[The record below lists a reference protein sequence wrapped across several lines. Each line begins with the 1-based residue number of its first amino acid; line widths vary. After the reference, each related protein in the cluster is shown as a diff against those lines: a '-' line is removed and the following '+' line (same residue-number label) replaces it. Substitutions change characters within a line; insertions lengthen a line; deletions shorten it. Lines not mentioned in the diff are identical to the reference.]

1 MLGRKRGPEKNMW
14 QRFRHDM
21 RTRIVSGLLVIVPLG
36 ITVFALGFLYDL
48 TAGKLSP
55 YIQRWAGPMKPYTVV
70 AISVLIFFLALY
82 GVGFVANFVLG
93 RKLLALTEMIIQRI
107 PVVKTVYIASK
118 QVIEGLAPS
127 DAKGSAREV
136 VLIDYPIHGMKAVG
150 FVTGRIW
157 LPDGNEYLKVFV
169 PTVPNMSVGFVQMV
183 ALGDARYCKMPVE
196 DAIKFIVSLG
206 IIAPRSIA
214 LKPVAPSVPAV
225 SHRKD

>member
-1 MLGRKRGPEKNMW
+1 MW

-55 YIQRWAGPMKPYTVV
+55 YILRWAGPMKPYTVV

-82 GVGFVANFVLG
+82 GVGFVTNFVLG
-93 RKLLALTEMIIQRI
+93 RKLLSLTEIIIQRI

-127 DAKGSAREV
+127 DDRRGQGREV

-150 FVTGRIW
+150 FVTGRIR

-169 PTVPNMSVGFVQMV
+169 PTVPNMTVGFVQMV
-183 ALGDARYCKMPVE
+183 ALGDARYCKLSVE

-206 IIAPRSIA
+206 IIAPRSLA
-214 LKPVAPSVPAV
+214 LKPVAPSEPAL
-225 SHRKD
+225 SRQKG